1 MERGGEAGD
10 HPGVD
15 RIRLG
20 QLALRS
26 GEVAHLARIHD
37 AHRKA
42 PLVKCLTQR
51 ALISPRC
58 FQADQLRAKLLQ
70 SGQERRQA
78 SGIGRKPKHT
88 SLACDRH
95 VPVTLRNIDSHTR
108 PL

>member
-20 QLALRS
+20 QLALVGRS
-26 GEVAHLARIHD
+26 RASRRISD

-42 PLVKCLTQR
+42 SLVKCLTQR
-51 ALISPRC
+51 ALVFPRC